1 MPHDAQSFLSDAI
14 RAIREDGIS
23 AELVALTERD
33 VKARPFKLLRT
44 SLERLMA
51 DNGYQS
57 VGITSASPGAG
68 KSFIASN
75 LAASLS
81 QLPGRDVVLV
91 DLDLQRASIA
101 DLFGLEDTGGV
112 IEYLS
117 GETDDLASLGCRL
130 PSTGLIV
137 LPTFIRRTS
146 SAELLAS
153 DRLGRLIEAV
163 TAAPE
168 RPLAVCDLPPLF
180 VSDDAMLAAQALD
193 AILLVVEQGTTTKK
207 QVEACYQLLYP
218 TKILGTIFN
227 RYAGGFTDPYGYYGG
242 YGKYHQ

>member
-1 MPHDAQSFLSDAI
+1 MPHDAPSFLSGTTRQI
-14 RAIREDGIS
+14 SEDGIGV
-23 AELVALTERD
+23 ELVGLAERD
-33 VKARPFKLLRT
+33 IKARPFKLLRT
-44 SLERLMA
+44 SLARLMT
-51 DNGYQS
+51 DNGYQT

-81 QLPGRDVVLV
+81 QLPGRDVVLI

-101 DLFGLEDTGGV
+101 DLFGLEDAGGV
-112 IEYLS
+112 VDYLS
-117 GETDDLASLGCRL
+117 GETDDLASLACRL

-137 LPTFIRRTS
+137 LPSFIRRTN

-153 DRLGRLIEAV
+153 HRLGELIQAV
-163 TAAPE
+163 TNAPE
-168 RPLAVCDLPPLF
+168 RPLVVCDLPPLF

-193 AILLVVEQGTTTKK
+193 AIVLVVEQGTTTKK

-227 RYAGGFTDPYGYYGG
+227 RYAGGFADPYGYYGG
-242 YGKYHQ
+242 YGSYYK